1 MGRRKI
7 EERNIRKLTKLAG
20 GASYGI
26 TLPIEYVREL
36 KWRERQKLVVRKV
49 GKRLIIE
56 DWPVRQA
63 QGRPVRQAP
72 LEKTRGRQGRKK

>member
-1 MGRRKI
+1 MKTRRKL
-7 EERNIRKLTKLAG
+7 ENRNIRKLTRMGG

-26 TLPIEYVREL
+26 TLPIEFVREL

-56 DWPVRQA
+56 DWPVSPKHKRI
-63 QGRPVRQAP
+63 GGSR
-72 LEKTRGRQGRKK
+72 